1 MEPVSTRK
9 QLEADLTELKRM
21 VLRLGKMAEESISK
35 AIWALKNQD
44 AELARMVLAKDDDI
58 DDLAEAL
65 DNACMHFAARFQPLG
80 EDLRAVTS
88 IMHMAVDLERIGDYG
103 GNIAKVAAELADKEL
118 IKPLIDIPRMLD
130 VLSAMMSKALAA
142 FDTNN
147 AEMAKEVFAMD
158 DLMDDLEA
166 DHEGTAAPDDGA
178 AAAHRAGDAAAQRG
192 ADAGEGR
199 RSRDER
205 GRTGGLHSHRE
216 DREGFGVPASAPCGS
231 ERTKRTRGAVRDVPE
246 ARILIVEDE
255 DAIMEIVSQALR
267 RHGYETAS
275 ASDGDAALEKVF
287 SLRPDLVILDLM
299 LPKMDGW
306 EVCRRMR
313 AEPETER
320 IPILM
325 LTARRDERDVVE
337 GLELG
342 ADDYMKKP
350 FSLAELTARVK
361 ALLRRTGE
369 RRESR
374 IVENGDL
381 RIELDDET
389 ALLRGTPLDL
399 SPTEFRL
406 LEALARK
413 MGRTASREELLS
425 KIWSFYGGDTRTVD
439 VHISRLRKKLDDG
452 KSPALA
458 INSLR
463 GRGYRLVWE

>member
-1 MEPVSTRK
+1 
-9 QLEADLTELKRM
+9 
-21 VLRLGKMAEESISK
+21 
-35 AIWALKNQD
+35 
-44 AELARMVLAKDDDI
+44 
-58 DDLAEAL
+58 
-65 DNACMHFAARFQPLG
+65 
-80 EDLRAVTS
+80 
-88 IMHMAVDLERIGDYG
+88 
-103 GNIAKVAAELADKEL
+103 
-118 IKPLIDIPRMLD
+118 
-130 VLSAMMSKALAA
+130 
-142 FDTNN
+142 
-147 AEMAKEVFAMD
+147 
-158 DLMDDLEA
+158 
-166 DHEGTAAPDDGA
+166 
-178 AAAHRAGDAAAQRG
+178 
-192 ADAGEGR
+192 
-199 RSRDER
+199 
-205 GRTGGLHSHRE
+205 
-216 DREGFGVPASAPCGS
+216 
-231 ERTKRTRGAVRDVPE
+231 
-246 ARILIVEDE
+246 
-255 DAIMEIVSQALR
+255 MEIVSQALR

-425 KIWSFYGGDTRTVD
+425 KIWSFTAATRGPWTCISLACGRSLTTESLRRWLSTPFEGEGIVWCGSDVHVHVEEKDCRGDLAGGDARVRYQLAAAVRGGAERHRPPEHAGAFAADGASCGVAEGRRYGAIYRECGKMGGYSPRTGHAD
-439 VHISRLRKKLDDG
+439 RRQRRGACRHGAEPGGDG
-452 KSPALA
+452 KPPDQAGGEGGPASGEGPRCATARRRTCTHL
-458 INSLR
+458 LR
-463 GRGYRLVWE
+463 PQGGGRGARRGTQGGVPAGILSEASRRPGTSSSSIFRRRGC

>member
-1 MEPVSTRK
+1 M
-9 QLEADLTELKRM
+9 
-21 VLRLGKMAEESISK
+21 
-35 AIWALKNQD
+35 
-44 AELARMVLAKDDDI
+44 
-58 DDLAEAL
+58 
-65 DNACMHFAARFQPLG
+65 
-80 EDLRAVTS
+80 
-88 IMHMAVDLERIGDYG
+88 
-103 GNIAKVAAELADKEL
+103 
-118 IKPLIDIPRMLD
+118 
-130 VLSAMMSKALAA
+130 
-142 FDTNN
+142 
-147 AEMAKEVFAMD
+147 
-158 DLMDDLEA
+158 
-166 DHEGTAAPDDGA
+166 
-178 AAAHRAGDAAAQRG
+178 
-192 ADAGEGR
+192 
-199 RSRDER
+199 
-205 GRTGGLHSHRE
+205 
-216 DREGFGVPASAPCGS
+216 
-231 ERTKRTRGAVRDVPE
+231 RDVPE

-275 ASDGDAALEKVF
+275 ASDGDAALEKIF

-452 KSPALA
+452 KSPVLA